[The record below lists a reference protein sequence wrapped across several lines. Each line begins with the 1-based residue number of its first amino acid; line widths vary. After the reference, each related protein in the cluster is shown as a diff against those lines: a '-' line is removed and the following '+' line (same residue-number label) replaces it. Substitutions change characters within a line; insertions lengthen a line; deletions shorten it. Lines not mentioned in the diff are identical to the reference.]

1 MEEEFVPKGFT
12 LIETPQDSEEF
23 VPKGFSLVEEN
34 RKPVTQNQSVPFT
47 NQVLATD
54 SLINDLKQ
62 NPGYPEKSKDA
73 IIKEAKEIKPSNPL
87 KTISDSFGLSNN
99 ETFIK
104 NVQVEVEKKK
114 AEQAIK
120 DSAKLEQSL
129 YTVAKAQTGVTD
141 ELLNYEYENGADPM
155 FNATKTITS
164 EVEKTKQFLANPD
177 LNRED
182 LETDLSIKLK
192 GINEEKEKLKLQL
205 KEDISNSK
213 MLLGQNAEEGADA
226 FKSQVETNKKIQEL
240 DEAYINLKRIYVDEP
255 QRLKINPLVKIYDEN
270 PEFLYTLSE
279 TDFDKMT
286 SNYGAFLQFPGE
298 EELRVAYLKNRDL
311 TNKGDDRNYFQKV
324 ADTKIQGDVALG
336 LTQSLIENAINS
348 PIDKREIQKVD
359 RIGYM
364 ATLDDLSNKA
374 LIQAE
379 SVSKKVEEL
388 NKKYEGKLTTEKV
401 YNEYKKEF
409 DLLQPEIDNA
419 KKLEGFIKQKAL
431 EAKDKFK
438 DLEYTE
444 SVQKLINHYD
454 QLSGHSSGVGWAIKE
469 NVGNFVPR
477 LTTGL
482 KQLYRLTQS
491 EEDQNTYGFQDIVNY
506 KWNTTQI
513 PDYYKQTPAVERDKD
528 ALFGI
533 KVNSSAFYNIAKV
546 SLESTELLVA
556 AYLTGGTGL
565 AAEAGVGSLSAI
577 GAGLGS
583 ASTIVLPTMIMTSA
597 DATSSYL
604 EQGMPPSLANKL
616 GLVTGLIEG
625 LTEVLN
631 PIELT
636 GLSKLTTLTNRLSNK
651 GAYRALLN
659 DVFKKTTGKVPSK
672 QLAKILLGDF
682 KTFGKEF
689 AWQGIMESVEEEV
702 GLGLNAIKNYVAKQ
716 QKPDLKIGE
725 DEELTWENAAMTAAN
740 TMISMPVL
748 GAFGA
753 GVQLYQ
759 ERNSVLPTAR
769 FIAGQNLDAY
779 LQQLDTDF
787 ANKKMPKE
795 VYDATKQELTKLG
808 ENYKANKF
816 TVDNLVEEDEQIKF
830 FNLVNL
836 QQEQAKK
843 ILPEANNDEALEQ
856 LDNTTQELTRYKQKA
871 LLNSAKTP
879 QEKFKV
885 VENIVLENIDKQ
897 YTPEFIKSVN
907 DSNRDA
913 VKKDLIQRLEFIK
926 SPKVAQK
933 VNEILQQVEQK
944 QQVEEEIK
952 ETEKED
958 DVYLKQK
965 KQETLLTSVLS
976 KLQNPENQELTE
988 EESIFLEENEG
999 LVTQKLQELETPE
1012 EQTPEGF
1019 TGQEKLDEVFNI
1031 KRIEEPVENIDEK
1044 ISNLI
1049 ESYKKIKSQLK
1060 EFPNE
1065 QKTLDPLT
1073 GNYFT
1078 GTELMEQIRDVEN
1091 KQDITSWMG
1100 EEFSKRRGYTE
1111 EQIKIFFGK
1120 NGRNDIVNQLIDLV
1134 GQKEAQN
1141 LLTDIDFE
1149 LQQPKVEE
1157 KIQQKSVTQTEQTK
1171 LEIETN
1177 PNTNLTL
1184 EQEKQQLEQTENDIN
1199 KSNKSSNE
1207 FILKLANLEK
1217 PLEETPSL
1225 FNFANKLLIS
1235 VFDKIAYLSR
1245 SFNRETFKEDSDTL
1259 NAEFAFL
1266 NSPEIEEGYEIQFK
1280 LSDSNSFTVSNRNQ
1294 FEENKVL
1301 LLERG
1306 VVNEINGDLLNYQK
1320 LYSDDNNFREISI
1333 TDSKGRNFGSVH
1345 TIDYIREDRVLPVV
1359 GELQEYGDNLKENLT
1374 NLIAFRQE
1382 LISQL
1387 KKGITPKAKITKKT
1401 IGSLSIKSD
1410 RTYIPL
1416 TEAIKNKEV
1425 LDTLQVVLK
1434 PNEVVKSNKET
1445 INKKILANS
1454 LGNVVVLLPTPTGDN
1469 FAFSVKRTELGTE
1482 LAQSVGNSIRLFSE
1496 YQKALLSSDIQRQQ
1510 ELNNIADSIT
1520 ETLGAEYDIREFIGL
1535 RNYISLFVFNGAKTS
1550 SFTSADN
1557 RIERQEIPF
1566 IDFDE
1571 KNQAITY
1578 SNKRFFGTVEST
1590 EDISSFEKLKQVGIF
1605 KQFLNSEKAD
1615 LDKFL
1620 PDFEKFL
1627 ADRNLAV
1634 KSNLFEK
1641 EEPFEIPLLDE
1652 NFEFVDN
1659 ERTKA
1664 PTYKEFIINN
1674 SETNILEHEIKSPS
1688 GKKEFSYFQQPTF
1701 SFEIEKLV
1709 KQKKKTKTQLYKES
1723 EEFKNKTTGFTS
1735 LPIEN
1740 REYFYQLNG
1749 SKITILNT
1757 KGNKLKP
1764 SAKKYPEVLEK
1775 VLLLNYENLRPDIR
1789 LINRELTSLVTVD
1802 EDQLTNRE
1810 GSLEWYISQI
1820 GKIYFERDING
1831 TGRNSPYFQEIL
1843 DQLDI
1848 QLDAGITVEKQLKAN
1863 KVFKNWLTVDKKK
1876 GATIDEWARQIEE
1889 SLPSSKGENVIE
1901 EILEFIFRFPG
1912 GMTEYEKYSK
1922 KDEAIGGILVD
1933 LGKIFDIYIRPVSL
1947 NKIST
1952 PFFNVEYEMEG
1963 EKPEKI
1969 EDIDLTEEELEQIKQ
1984 EADANF
1990 TDEEEFKYLDELQL
2004 SQEFQEA
2011 QQEYIEYENKVQQ
2024 TEDNQLDDSSEEEEE
2039 TTGEIKES
2047 EEDLDDFSFYNEEK
2061 PLENL
2066 QLDIK
2071 NQYNSL
2077 SLLYNSLTKEEKM
2090 NIGSLQGFIDSY
2102 KNSEIE
2108 PTEEFLIEELK
2119 CRKNK

>member
-1 MEEEFVPKGFT
+1 MPEEVVLPKGFRLVESLENKEPTTPKGFT
-12 LIETPQDSEEF
+12 L
-23 VPKGFSLVEEN
+23 VEEN
-34 RKPVTQNQSVPFT
+34 GKSVTQNQSVPFT

-54 SLINDLKQ
+54 SMINDLKQ

-73 IIKEAKEIKPSNPL
+73 VIREAKKIKPSNPL

-104 NVQVEVEKKK
+104 NVQIEVEKKK

-177 LNRED
+177 LTRED

-270 PEFLYTLSE
+270 PEFLYTLPE

-311 TNKGDDRNYFQKV
+311 TNKEDDRNYFQKV

-409 DLLQPEIDNA
+409 DLLQPEIDNV
-419 KKLEGFIKQKAL
+419 KKFEEFIKQKAL

-454 QLSGHSSGVGWAIKE
+454 RLSGHSSGVGWAIKE

-725 DEELTWENAAMTAAN
+725 DEQLTWENAAMTAAN
-740 TMISMPVL
+740 TIISMPVL

-816 TVDNLVEEDEQIKF
+816 TVDNLVEEDDQIKF

-843 ILPEANNDEALEQ
+843 ILPEADNDEALEQ

-879 QEKFKV
+879 QEKFKM
-885 VENIVLENIDKQ
+885 VESIVLENIDKQ
-897 YTPEFIKSVN
+897 YTPEFIKNVN
-907 DSNRDA
+907 DDNRDA

-958 DVYLKQK
+958 NVYLEQK

-988 EESIFLEENEG
+988 EESVFLEENEG

-1019 TGQEKLDEVFNI
+1019 TGQEGLDEVFNI
-1031 KRIEEPVENIDEK
+1031 KRIEEPTQEKIPTEDIEIEKVQLTKQIDEAEEDLFRFSSVVDQFP
-1044 ISNLI
+1044 SNSPDWNEAAL
-1049 ESYKKIKSQLK
+1049 EYNSKQLK
-1060 EFPNE
+1060 LNDLK
-1065 QKTLDPLT
+1065 QQLRDL
-1073 GNYFT
+1073 
-1078 GTELMEQIRDVEN
+1078 GTEYVPE
-1091 KQDITSWMG
+1091 G
-1100 EEFSKRRGYTE
+1100 
-1111 EQIKIFFGK
+1111 FGLPTRK
-1120 NGRNDIVNQLIDLV
+1120 
-1134 GQKEAQN
+1134 
-1141 LLTDIDFE
+1141 
-1149 LQQPKVEE
+1149 EE

-1280 LSDSNSFTVSNRNQ
+1280 LSDSNSFYNDSVKQ
-1294 FEENKVL
+1294 FQDNIAR
-1301 LLERG
+1301 LLELG
-1306 VVNEINGDLLNYQK
+1306 VITEEDSQKLLND
-1320 LYSDDNNFREISI
+1320 SDNFIEISI
-1333 TDSKGRNFGSVH
+1333 TDSKGKNFGSVH
-1345 TIDYIREDRVLPVV
+1345 TIDYIREDRVLPIV

-1701 SFEIEKLV
+1701 SFEVEKPV

-1723 EEFKNKTTGFTS
+1723 KEFKNKTTGFTS
-1735 LPIEN
+1735 LPIRD

>member
-34 RKPVTQNQSVPFT
+34 GKSVTQNQSVPFT

-54 SLINDLKQ
+54 SMINDLKQ

-73 IIKEAKEIKPSNPL
+73 VIREAKEIKPSNPL

-104 NVQVEVEKKK
+104 NVQIEVEKKK

-177 LNRED
+177 LTRED

-270 PEFLYTLSE
+270 PEFLYTLPE

-324 ADTKIQGDVALG
+324 ADTKIQGDAALG

-374 LIQAE
+374 LTQTE

-401 YNEYKKEF
+401 YNEYKQEF
-409 DLLQPEIDNA
+409 DLLQPEIDNV
-419 KKLEGFIKQKAL
+419 KKFEEFIKQKAL

-454 QLSGHSSGVGWAIKE
+454 RLSGHSSGVGWAIKE

-604 EQGMPPSLANKL
+604 EKGMPPSLANKL
-616 GLVTGLIEG
+616 GIITGLIEG

-659 DVFKKTTGKVPSK
+659 DVFKKTTGKTPSK
-672 QLAKILLGDF
+672 ELAKILLGDF

-740 TMISMPVL
+740 TIISMPVL

-816 TVDNLVEEDEQIKF
+816 TVDNLVEEDDQIKF

-843 ILPEANNDEALEQ
+843 ILPEADNDEALEQ

-958 DVYLKQK
+958 NVYLEQK

-988 EESIFLEENEG
+988 EESVFLEENEG

-1019 TGQEKLDEVFNI
+1019 TGQEGLDEVFNI
-1031 KRIEEPVENIDEK
+1031 KRIEEPTQEEIPTEDIEIEKVQLTKQIDEAEEDLFRFSSVVDQFP
-1044 ISNLI
+1044 SNSPDWNEAVL
-1049 ESYKKIKSQLK
+1049 EYNSKQLK
-1060 EFPNE
+1060 LNDLK
-1065 QKTLDPLT
+1065 QQLRDL
-1073 GNYFT
+1073 
-1078 GTELMEQIRDVEN
+1078 GTEYVPE
-1091 KQDITSWMG
+1091 G
-1100 EEFSKRRGYTE
+1100 
-1111 EQIKIFFGK
+1111 FGLPTRK
-1120 NGRNDIVNQLIDLV
+1120 
-1134 GQKEAQN
+1134 
-1141 LLTDIDFE
+1141 
-1149 LQQPKVEE
+1149 EE

-1280 LSDSNSFTVSNRNQ
+1280 LSDSNSFYNDSVKQ
-1294 FEENKVL
+1294 FQDNIAR
-1301 LLERG
+1301 LLELG
-1306 VVNEINGDLLNYQK
+1306 VITEEDSQKLLND
-1320 LYSDDNNFREISI
+1320 SDNFIEISI
-1333 TDSKGRNFGSVH
+1333 TDSKGKNFGSVH
-1345 TIDYIREDRVLPVV
+1345 TIDYIREDRVLPIV

-1382 LISQL
+1382 LIFQL

-1701 SFEIEKLV
+1701 SFEIEKPV

-1735 LPIEN
+1735 LPIGDK
-1740 REYFYQLNG
+1740 EYFYQLNG

-1757 KGNKLKP
+1757 RGNKLKP
-1764 SAKKYPEVLEK
+1764 STKKYPEVLEK

-1952 PFFNVEYEMEG
+1952 PFFNVEYEIEG

-2039 TTGEIKES
+2039 TTGEIEES